1 MQTYKYTDTPTAADI
16 GAAAALQLIPR
27 GVKIYAD
34 RADFRAR
41 GGGDN
46 PAAQDGPAKHW
57 CYPGVRWNFGRPGMW
72 FVFIDGAEAVNALVP
87 GSKIDGRP
95 SGVGL
100 LNRETWGVLSQP
112 NFYSTNAKHLPS
124 IPRFRY
130 QYVSNAELMRLSIG
144 ESPSAN
150 KSPVP
155 IAFLFEDE
163 TGTIDWLDPMG
174 NKNASNQGPTG
185 YKFRASFPSYIGM
198 RATWVTGGSAAVE
211 AFRIS
216 EWTEPVGGN
225 GETFR
230 SFTDAEQLEFINATI
245 TAPGSAAAIANR
257 IRKFYER

>member
-16 GAAAALQLIPR
+16 DAAAKLHLIPS

-46 PAAQDGPAKHW
+46 PAPQDGPAKHW
-57 CYPGVRWNFGRPGMW
+57 CYPGARWNFGRPGIW
-72 FVFIDGAEAVNALVP
+72 FVFLDGADAVNVFTRTP
-87 GSKIDGRP
+87 GSGDSRP
-95 SGVGL
+95 SGIGL

-112 NFYSTNAKHLPS
+112 NFYATNAKHFPR

-130 QYVSNAELMRLSIG
+130 QYVTNAELMQLSIS
-144 ESPSAN
+144 ESSSAN
-150 KSPVP
+150 ESPVP

-163 TGTIDWLDPMG
+163 TGPIDWLTPEG
-174 NKNASNQGPTG
+174 TKYAIIQGPTG
-185 YKFRASFPSYIGM
+185 YKFRSSFPSDIGL
-198 RATWVTGGSAAVE
+198 RITADGVE

-225 GETFR
+225 GQTFR
-230 SFTDAEQLEFINATI
+230 SFSDAEQLEFINATI
-245 TAPGSAAAIANR
+245 SAPGSAAVIANK
-257 IRKFYER
+257 IRKFYEQ